1 MPADGPVVAV
11 GNGIRRLKQPID
23 HRMPPFHCKV
33 QMKGGVWRQAKQVF
47 QNASNIDLGACI
59 MRNLK
64 YACLKVTVHFPSF
77 VDSS

>member
-33 QMKGGVWRQAKQVF
+33 QVKGGVWRQAKQVF
-47 QNASNIDLGACI
+47 AE
-59 MRNLK
+59 RE
-64 YACLKVTVHFPSF
+64 
-77 VDSS
+77 